1 MIIPEPKIYIS
12 EGFSLIGIST
22 EMSFAENKT
31 GQLWQQFIPLKMSIL
46 GKKQIDLFSVEVY
59 KDLSFFSNF
68 NPAAN
73 FTKWAA
79 IRKEEVEKASS
90 EFEILEIP
98 EGKYAIFN
106 YKGSSSEAPQFYQRI
121 FQQWLPASGFQLD
134 NRPHLAIMGEK
145 YKNNDPTS
153 EEKIWIPIQ

>member
-1 MIIPEPKIYIS
+1 MKELNPKIYKT

-31 GQLWQQFIPLKMSIL
+31 GELWQKFIPLKMSIL
-46 GKKQIDLFSVEVY
+46 GKKQVDLFSVEVY

-68 NPAAN
+68 NPTLS

-79 IRKEEVEKASS
+79 IKNEDLEKIPSAL
-90 EFEILEIP
+90 EILEIP
-98 EGKYAIFN
+98 VGKYAIFN
-106 YKGSSSEAPQFYQRI
+106 YKGSSSKAPQFYQRI
-121 FQQWLPASGFQLD
+121 FQQWLPTSKFRLD

-153 EEKIWIPIQ
+153 EEEIWIPIQ

>member
-1 MIIPEPKIYIS
+1 MKELNPKIYKT

-46 GKKQIDLFSVEVY
+46 GKKQINLFSVEVY

-68 NPAAN
+68 DPTAN
-73 FTKWAA
+73 FTKWTA
-79 IRKEEVEKASS
+79 IRKDEVEKVPS
-90 EFEILEIP
+90 EFKILEIR
-98 EGKYAIFN
+98 EGEYAIFN
-106 YKGSSSEAPQFYQRI
+106 YKGSSSEAPQFYQHI
-121 FQQWLPASGFQLD
+121 FQQWIPSSGYKLD

-153 EEKIWIPIQ
+153 EEEIWIPIK